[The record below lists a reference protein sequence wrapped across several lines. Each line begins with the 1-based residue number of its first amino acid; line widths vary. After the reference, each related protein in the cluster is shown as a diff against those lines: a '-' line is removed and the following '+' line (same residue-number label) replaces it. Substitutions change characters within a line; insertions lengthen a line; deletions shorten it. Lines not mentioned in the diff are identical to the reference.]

1 MADAVDEKGIFYRG
15 IEWLSE
21 RSDMSIRTV
30 QRKITHL
37 IDKGY
42 LDQTEKTS
50 RGRRATFKLT
60 GKVPDP
66 IYEPDTADDDFI
78 RFDPVEPDGQPL
90 RAPDVPNVKPQQEKG
105 PLPLLQVYKNR
116 DVTPA
121 NMADVNQSPT
131 PDNLAD
137 VTPDNLTPTP
147 DNLAGVHNIGINQI
161 KPYRNPTEE
170 IPPPPPPPNGRENL
184 PKNTAVDSADDDD
197 ENINNV
203 IDWINKTYPDLMHIW
218 ERDFKAPPSADCL
231 SAIYKHRGNIG
242 DGFPAAHIGFMKSQN
257 VSTPD
262 IYLVKRISGRVPL
275 IIRDIAAA
283 PKKKHDTSR
292 TLGDFLEGR
301 DLL

>member
-1 MADAVDEKGIFYRG
+1 MSVKWRKWVMDECQPGNNSKWILFVMADAVDEKGIFYRG

-42 LDQTEKTS
+42 LDQSEKTS

-60 GKVPDP
+60 GKLP
-66 IYEPDTADDDFI
+66 
-78 RFDPVEPDGQPL
+78 
-90 RAPDVPNVKPQQEKG
+90 EKE

-121 NMADVNQSPT
+121 ILADVNQIPT
-131 PDNLAD
+131 PAILAD

-147 DNLAGVHNIGINQI
+147 DNLADVHNIGINQI
-161 KPYRNPTEE
+161 KPYRNQTGE
-170 IPPPPPPPNGRENL
+170 IPPHPPSPNGRENL
-184 PKNTAVDSADDDD
+184 PKRAAVIADSDDD

-231 SAIYKHRGNIG
+231 SAIYEHRGNIG

-257 VSTPD
+257 VTTPD
-262 IYLVKRISGRVPL
+262 IYLVKRIRGRAPL
-275 IIRDIAAA
+275 LVRDIAAR
-283 PKKKHDTSR
+283 KKKHDISR
-292 TLGDFLEGR
+292 RML
-301 DLL
+301 